1 MDIEYE
7 PKTYEEEYDAVE
19 AFCDKI
25 RFTLAIARLERA
37 IEMLE
42 NTDYEYISVQAIHT
56 DGTEEQIIATMDFAT
71 AGLTD
76 HIRSFLK
83 KKLDDINNAL
93 GRKKP

>member
-1 MDIEYE
+1 MPRHKHERNEVSDE
-7 PKTYEEEYDAVE
+7 V
-19 AFCDKI
+19 I